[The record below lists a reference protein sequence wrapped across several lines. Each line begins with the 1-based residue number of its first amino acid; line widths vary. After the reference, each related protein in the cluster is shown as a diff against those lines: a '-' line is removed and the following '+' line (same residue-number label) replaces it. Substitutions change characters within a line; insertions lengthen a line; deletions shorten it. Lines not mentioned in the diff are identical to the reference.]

1 MSSALLEGILEHMAI
16 VSIAVL
22 ISSVLGIILGV
33 IAYWVRFLDS
43 VILWVSEVLQTIP
56 SLALL
61 ALLMIIFGLGDITL
75 IVGLVLY
82 ALLPIVRNTYT
93 GLKNV
98 SPHLKDAARG
108 MGMSKMQRLF
118 KVEIPLS
125 VPLIFSGIKIALV
138 NSLSVAVMGVLIG
151 ANGLGT
157 IIYRGIQSRNM
168 ENILIGAIPVVV
180 MALVFDFGMSKIEK
194 KLIRRTKQT

>member
-1 MSSALLEGILEHMAI
+1 MSGALLEGILEHMAI

-22 ISSVLGIILGV
+22 ISSVLGIIMGI

-61 ALLMIIFGLGDITL
+61 ALLMIIFGLGDITM

-118 KVEIPLS
+118 KIEIPLS
-125 VPLIFSGIKIALV
+125 FPLIFSGIKIALV

-168 ENILIGAIPVVV
+168 MNILMGAIPVVI

-194 KLIRRTKQT
+194 KLIKRTK

>member
-1 MSSALLEGILEHMAI
+1 MSSALLQGIVEHMVI
-16 VSIAVL
+16 VSISVL
-22 ISSVLGIILGV
+22 ISTVLGVILGV

-61 ALLMIIFGLGDITL
+61 ALLMIIFGLGDITM

-125 VPLIFSGIKIALV
+125 FPLIFSGIKIALV

-168 ENILIGAIPVVV
+168 MNILMGAIPVVI

-194 KLIRRTKQT
+194 KLIKRTK

>member
-1 MSSALLEGILEHMAI
+1 MSNLFAGIAEHIAL
-16 VSIAVL
+16 VSIAIVIAVILGVL
-22 ISSVLGIILGV
+22 LGV
-33 IAYWVRFLDS
+33 IAYWVKYLDS
-43 VILWVSEVLQTIP
+43 VILWFAEVMQTIP

-61 ALLMIIFGLGDITL
+61 ALLMIVFGLGDVTL

-93 GLKNV
+93 GLKAV

-125 VPLIFSGIKIALV
+125 FPLIFSGIKIALV

-151 ANGLGT
+151 SGGLGE
-157 IIYRGIQSRNM
+157 IIYRGIQSMDMRR
-168 ENILIGAIPVVV
+168 ILTGAIPVVI
-180 MALVFDFGMSKIEK
+180 MALLFDILMSKVEK
-194 KLIRRTKQT
+194 RLVKRAK

>member
-1 MSSALLEGILEHMAI
+1 MSSALLDGIIEHMVI
-16 VSIAVL
+16 VSIAVI
-22 ISSVLGIILGV
+22 ISSVLGIIMGI
-33 IAYWVRFLDS
+33 IAYWVRFLDAI
-43 VILWVSEVLQTIP
+43 ILWISEVLQTIP

-61 ALLMIIFGLGDITL
+61 ALLMIIFGLGDITM

-118 KVEIPLS
+118 IVEIPLS
-125 VPLIFSGIKIALV
+125 FPLIFSGIKIALV

-168 ENILIGAIPVVV
+168 ENILTGAIPVVV

-194 KLIRRTKQT
+194 QLIKRTK

>member
-1 MSSALLEGILEHMAI
+1 MSNLFAGIAEHIAL
-16 VSIAVL
+16 VSIAIVIAVMLGVL
-22 ISSVLGIILGV
+22 LGV
-33 IAYWVRFLDS
+33 IAYWVKYLDS
-43 VILWVSEVLQTIP
+43 VILWFAEVMQTIP

-61 ALLMIIFGLGDITL
+61 ALLMIVFGLGDVTL

-93 GLKNV
+93 GLKAV

-125 VPLIFSGIKIALV
+125 FPLIFSGIKIALV

-151 ANGLGT
+151 SGGLGE
-157 IIYRGIQSRNM
+157 IIYRGIQSMDMRR
-168 ENILIGAIPVVV
+168 ILTGAIPVVI
-180 MALVFDFGMSKIEK
+180 MALLFDILMSKVEK
-194 KLIRRTKQT
+194 RLVKRAK

>member
-1 MSSALLEGILEHMAI
+1 MSSALLEGIVEHMAL
-16 VSIAVL
+16 VSIAIL
-22 ISSVLGIILGV
+22 ISTVLGVIMGV

-125 VPLIFSGIKIALV
+125 FPLIFSGIKIALV

-168 ENILIGAIPVVV
+168 ENILTGAIPVVV

-194 KLIRRTKQT
+194 QLIKRTK

>member
-1 MSSALLEGILEHMAI
+1 MSNLFTGIAEHIAL
-16 VSIAVL
+16 VSIAIVIAVMLGVL
-22 ISSVLGIILGV
+22 LGV
-33 IAYWVRFLDS
+33 IAYWVKYLDS
-43 VILWVSEVLQTIP
+43 VILWFAEVMQTIP

-61 ALLMIIFGLGDITL
+61 ALLMIVFGLGDVTL

-93 GLKNV
+93 GLKAV

-125 VPLIFSGIKIALV
+125 FPLIFSGIKIALV

-151 ANGLGT
+151 SGGLGE
-157 IIYRGIQSRNM
+157 IIYRGIQSMDMKR
-168 ENILIGAIPVVV
+168 ILTGAIPVVI
-180 MALVFDFGMSKIEK
+180 MALLFDVLMSKVEK
-194 KLIRRTKQT
+194 QLVKRAK

>member
-1 MSSALLEGILEHMAI
+1 MSSALLDGIIEHMVI
-16 VSIAVL
+16 VSIAVI
-22 ISSVLGIILGV
+22 ISSVLGIIMGI
-33 IAYWVRFLDS
+33 IAYWVRFLDAI
-43 VILWVSEVLQTIP
+43 ILWISEVLQTIP

-61 ALLMIIFGLGDITL
+61 ALLMIIFGLGDITM

-118 KVEIPLS
+118 IVEIPLS
-125 VPLIFSGIKIALV
+125 FPLIFSGIKIALV

-168 ENILIGAIPVVV
+168 MNILRGAIPVVV
-180 MALVFDFGMSKIEK
+180 MALVFDYGMSKIER
-194 KLIRRTKQT
+194 KLIKRTK

>member
-1 MSSALLEGILEHMAI
+1 MSNLFTGIAEHIAL
-16 VSIAVL
+16 VSIAIVIAVILGVL
-22 ISSVLGIILGV
+22 LGV
-33 IAYWVRFLDS
+33 IAYWVKYLDS
-43 VILWVSEVLQTIP
+43 VILWFAEVMQTIP

-61 ALLMIIFGLGDITL
+61 ALLMIVFGLGDVTL

-93 GLKNV
+93 GLKAV

-125 VPLIFSGIKIALV
+125 FPLIFSGIKIALV

-151 ANGLGT
+151 SGGLGE
-157 IIYRGIQSRNM
+157 IIYRGIQSMDMKR
-168 ENILIGAIPVVV
+168 ILTGAIPVVI
-180 MALVFDFGMSKIEK
+180 MALLFDVLMSKVEK
-194 KLIRRTKQT
+194 QLVKRAK

>member
-1 MSSALLEGILEHMAI
+1 MMSRELFNGIVEHMTIVLIAI
-16 VSIAVL
+16 VIAAA
-22 ISSVLGIILGV
+22 LGIILGI
-33 IAYWVRFLDS
+33 IAYWVRYAN
-43 VILWVSEVLQTIP
+43 VIILRFSEIVQTIP

-61 ALLMIIFGLGDITL
+61 ALLMIIFGLGDITM
-75 IVGLVLY
+75 IVGLILY
-82 ALLPIVRNTYT
+82 ALLPIVQNTYM

-98 SPHLKDAARG
+98 SPHLKNAARG
-108 MGMSKMQRLF
+108 MGMSRLQRLI

-125 VPLIFSGIKIALV
+125 FPLIFSGIKIALV

-168 ENILIGAIPVVV
+168 QQIVIGTIPVVL
-180 MALVFDFGMSKIEK
+180 MALIFDFAMTKIEK
-194 KLIRRTKQT
+194 RLIKQAK

>member
-1 MSSALLEGILEHMAI
+1 MSSALLEGIVEHMAL
-16 VSIAVL
+16 VSIAIL
-22 ISSVLGIILGV
+22 ISTVLGVIMGV

-125 VPLIFSGIKIALV
+125 FPLIFSGIKIALV

-168 ENILIGAIPVVV
+168 MNILMGAIPVVI

-194 KLIRRTKQT
+194 KLIKRTK

>member
-1 MSSALLEGILEHMAI
+1 MSSVLLQGIVEHMII
-16 VSIAVL
+16 VSIAIL
-22 ISSVLGIILGV
+22 ISTVVGVILGV
-33 IAYWVRFLDS
+33 ISYWVRFLDS
-43 VILWVSEVLQTIP
+43 VILSISEVLQTIP

-61 ALLMIIFGLGDITL
+61 MIIFGLGNIT
-75 IVGLVLY
+75 IVIGLVLY

-93 GLKNV
+93 GLKTV

-125 VPLIFSGIKIALV
+125 FPLIFSGIKIALV

-151 ANGLGT
+151 AKGLGT

-168 ENILIGAIPVVV
+168 ETILMGAIPVVV
-180 MALVFDFGMSKIEK
+180 MALAFDFGMSKIEK
-194 KLIRRTKQT
+194 KLIKRAK